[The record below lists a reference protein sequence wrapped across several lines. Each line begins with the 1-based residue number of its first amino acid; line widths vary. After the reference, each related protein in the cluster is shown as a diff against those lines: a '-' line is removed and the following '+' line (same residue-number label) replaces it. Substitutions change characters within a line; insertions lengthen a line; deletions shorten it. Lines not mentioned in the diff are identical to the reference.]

1 MALVP
6 VVPLSSICV
15 PPVAS
20 GTRHTGGHLGVNK
33 NVKMCLS
40 LCPVSLQSAERGF
53 LDTQTVTSSERCM
66 FESLFFLGLGWLQ
79 NVSVSFKWTCSFVP
93 VFLQFSFERSPPHV
107 IRFSLVG
114 RCPMTLK
121 CQFHFF
127 PLVELQ
133 SRSVDY
139 HRRTVE
145 VSHCIAAV

>member
-1 MALVP
+1 MCLCP
-6 VVPLSSICV
+6 SN
-15 PPVAS
+15 
-20 GTRHTGGHLGVNK
+20 GHLA
-33 NVKMCLS
+33 LS
-40 LCPVSLQSAERGF
+40 KF
-53 LDTQTVTSSERCM
+53 
-66 FESLFFLGLGWLQ
+66 
-79 NVSVSFKWTCSFVP
+79 
-93 VFLQFSFERSPPHV
+93 FLQFSFQRSPPHV